1 MEDLNNQQMVLL
13 TLLVSFVASIAT
25 SITIVSIL
33 TDTTPVVSQTIN
45 SIVERTIEKIVP
57 SATSTTIFKTVPV
70 PAPVPAQTQTEGER
84 LVAAVQKV
92 SPTMSVISKISS
104 ETGEKNTIGLGFGV
118 SGEYIVTDKNM
129 LGDGKGLSITL
140 SNGKTY
146 QAAVV
151 YAEEKNRAAL
161 LKADLSVST
170 STVTFRSVP
179 ISSEILKLGQEI
191 LLLGGKNGGTLS
203 KGIVSDASNDSG
215 GIDTTIEQKKEDR
228 GGPLFDMQGNIVGM
242 SVLFPAGE
250 FGFIPASFIS
260 EALNA
265 MKKLSTEEEAAPAG
279 VATAAAA
286 LSVPAHAVQ

>member
-1 MEDLNNQQMVLL
+1 MEDLNNQQMILL

-70 PAPVPAQTQTEGER
+70 PTPMQTPTENER
-84 LVAAVQKV
+84 LVAAIQKITP
-92 SPTMSVISKISS
+92 SMSVISKISS
-104 ETGEKNTIGLGFGV
+104 ETGEKNVIGLGFAI
-118 SGEYIVTDKNM
+118 SGDYIATDKNM

-140 SNGKTY
+140 ANGKTH
-146 QAAVV
+146 QAIVA

-161 LKADLSVST
+161 LRVDLGNST
-170 STVTFRSVP
+170 STVTFRSAAL
-179 ISSEILKLGQEI
+179 SSEALKLGQDI
-191 LLLGGKNGGTLS
+191 LLLGGKSGSTLS
-203 KGIVSDASNDSG
+203 RGIISDLSNDSG
-215 GIDTTIEQKKEDR
+215 GIDTTIAQKREDR
-228 GGPLFDMQGNIVGM
+228 GGPLFDMQGGIVGM

-250 FGFIPASFIS
+250 YGFIPASFIS

-265 MKKLSTEEEAAPAG
+265 MKKLSTEEETKPAG
-279 VATAAAA
+279 SAAAAAA
-286 LSVPAHAVQ
+286 LSVPSSSVQ